1 MGKNN
6 HAISGVFVFLLLG
19 IFAIFSTIMVVMGAK
34 AYRGMVEKA
43 DVHNSIRVASS
54 YIRTMLR
61 SNDETGVL
69 RVEDVNGIQTITMEN
84 DYGDIYVTRIYLYD
98 GKLREWFALADIP
111 FEPANGETVCSL
123 DTMQAELKDGLLH
136 VVVSEHGTEMEIDY
150 APRASA
156 EARGEE

>member
-69 RVEDVNGIQTITMEN
+69 RGEDVNGIQTITMEN

-98 GKLREWFALADIP
+98 GKLREWFALAEIP

-150 APRASA
+150 APRTA
-156 EARGEE
+156 EPAGGEE

>member
-98 GKLREWFALADIP
+98 GKLREWFALAEIP

-123 DTMQAELKDGLLH
+123 DKMQAELKDGLLH

-150 APRASA
+150 APRTA
-156 EARGEE
+156 EPAGGEE

>member
-43 DVHNSIRVASS
+43 DVHNSIRVASA

-61 SNDETGVL
+61 SNDEAGVL
-69 RVEDVNGIQTITMEN
+69 RVEDVDGVQTITMEN

-150 APRASA
+150 APRTTEPAG
-156 EARGEE
+156 GEE

>member
-61 SNDETGVL
+61 SNDEAGVL
-69 RVEDVNGIQTITMEN
+69 RVEDLNGVQTITMEN

-98 GKLREWFALADIP
+98 GKLREWFALAEIP
-111 FEPANGETVCSL
+111 FEPANGESVCNL

-136 VVVSEHGTEMEIDY
+136 VVVSEHGVEREIDY
-150 APRASA
+150 APRTA
-156 EARGEE
+156 EPAGGGE

>member
-61 SNDETGVL
+61 SNDEAGVL
-69 RVEDVNGIQTITMEN
+69 RVEDVDGVQTITMEN

-123 DTMQAELKDGLLH
+123 DTMQAALKDGLLH

-150 APRASA
+150 APRTTEPAG
-156 EARGEE
+156 GEE

>member
-111 FEPANGETVCSL
+111 FDPANGETVCSL
-123 DTMQAELKDGLLH
+123 DKMQAELKDGLLH

-150 APRASA
+150 APRTA
-156 EARGEE
+156 EPAGGEE

>member
-61 SNDETGVL
+61 SNDEAGVL
-69 RVEDVNGIQTITMEN
+69 RVEDVDGVQTITMEN

-98 GKLREWFALADIP
+98 GKLREWFALAEIP

-150 APRASA
+150 APRTTEPAG
-156 EARGEE
+156 GEE

>member
-61 SNDETGVL
+61 SNDEAGVL
-69 RVEDVNGIQTITMEN
+69 RVEDVDGVQTITMEN

-150 APRASA
+150 APRTA
-156 EARGEE
+156 EPAGGEE

>member
-61 SNDETGVL
+61 SNDEAGVL
-69 RVEDVNGIQTITMEN
+69 RVEDVNGVQTITMEN

-150 APRASA
+150 APRTTEPAG
-156 EARGEE
+156 GEE

>member
-98 GKLREWFALADIP
+98 GQLREWFALAEIP

-123 DTMQAELKDGLLH
+123 DTMLAELKDGLLH

-150 APRASA
+150 APRTA
-156 EARGEE
+156 EPAGGEE

>member
-61 SNDETGVL
+61 SNDEAGVL
-69 RVEDVNGIQTITMEN
+69 RVEDVNGVQTITMEN

-98 GKLREWFALADIP
+98 GKLREWFALAEIP

-150 APRASA
+150 APRTTEPAG
-156 EARGEE
+156 GEE

>member
-34 AYRGMVEKA
+34 AYRGMV
-43 DVHNSIRVASS
+43 DRSVTHNSIRVASS

-98 GKLREWFALADIP
+98 GKLREWFALAEIP

-150 APRASA
+150 APRTA
-156 EARGEE
+156 EPAGGEE

>member
-98 GKLREWFALADIP
+98 GKLREWFALAEIP

-150 APRASA
+150 APRTTETAG
-156 EARGEE
+156 GEE

>member
-84 DYGDIYVTRIYLYD
+84 DYGDIYVTRIYLYE
-98 GKLREWFALADIP
+98 GKLREWFALAEIP

-150 APRASA
+150 APRTA
-156 EARGEE
+156 EPAGGEE

>member
-61 SNDETGVL
+61 SNDEAGVL
-69 RVEDVNGIQTITMEN
+69 RVEDVNGVQTITMEN

-98 GKLREWFALADIP
+98 GKLREWFALAEIP

-150 APRASA
+150 APRTTETAG
-156 EARGEE
+156 GEE

>member
-123 DTMQAELKDGLLH
+123 DKMQAELKDGLLH

-150 APRASA
+150 APRTA
-156 EARGEE
+156 EPAGGEE

>member
-150 APRASA
+150 APRTTEPAG
-156 EARGEE
+156 GEE

>member
-98 GKLREWFALADIP
+98 GKLREWFALAEIP

-136 VVVSEHGTEMEIDY
+136 VVISEHGKEMEIDY
-150 APRASA
+150 APRTA
-156 EARGEE
+156 EPAGGEE

>member
-61 SNDETGVL
+61 SNDEAGVL
-69 RVEDVNGIQTITMEN
+69 RVEDVDGVQTTTMEN
-84 DYGDIYVTRIYLYD
+84 DYGDIYVTRIYLYN

-150 APRASA
+150 APRTA
-156 EARGEE
+156 EPAGGEE

>member
-61 SNDETGVL
+61 SNDEAGVL
-69 RVEDVNGIQTITMEN
+69 RVEDVDGVQTITMEN

-150 APRASA
+150 APRTTEPAG
-156 EARGEE
+156 GEE

>member
-98 GKLREWFALADIP
+98 GKLREWFALAEIP

-150 APRASA
+150 APRTA
-156 EARGEE
+156 EPAGGEE

>member
-61 SNDETGVL
+61 SNDEAGVL
-69 RVEDVNGIQTITMEN
+69 RVEDVDGVQTITMEN

-150 APRASA
+150 APRTTETAG
-156 EARGEE
+156 GEE